1 MPEETTMQLKTK
13 ALLLSLACAAAAPAF
28 AYDAG
33 NVIVRAGLAD
43 VMPHVSTDPALNGI
57 DVDNNVQLGLTASY
71 MVNPRFGVELLAA
84 TPFKHDITANG
95 TKIGST
101 RQLPPTLSAQFYPLD
116 NPTFQPYVG
125 IGLNYTLFFDEKLN
139 ATGKAAT
146 GANSIKLS
154 DSVGAAIEAGVDVKV
169 NDKLIVNASVWKVD
183 INTDVSLDGTRA
195 GKIQIDPLVA
205 MIGLGY
211 RF

>member
-1 MPEETTMQLKTK
+1 MQLTTK
-13 ALLLSLACAAAAPAF
+13 ALLLSLACAATAPAF

-43 VMPHVSTDPALNGI
+43 VMPDVKTDPALKGI
-57 DVDNNVQLGLTASY
+57 DVDNNVQLGVTATY
-71 MVNPRFGVELLAA
+71 MVNPKFGVELLAA

-101 RQLPPTLSAQFYPLD
+101 QQLPPTLSAQFYPID
-116 NPTFQPYVG
+116 NATIQPYVG
-125 IGLNYTLFFDEKLN
+125 IGINYTLFFNEKLN

-154 DSVGAAIEAGVDVKV
+154 DSVGAAIEAGVDIKI
-169 NDKLIVNASVWKVD
+169 NDKLIVNASVWKAD
-183 INTDVSLDGTRA
+183 INTDVSLDGTKT

-205 MIGLGY
+205 MVGVGY

>member
-1 MPEETTMQLKTK
+1 MQLKTK

-43 VMPHVSTDPALNGI
+43 VMPDVSTDPALNGI
-57 DVDNNVQLGLTASY
+57 DVDNNVQLGLTATY
-71 MVNPRFGVELLAA
+71 MVNPKFGVELLAA

-101 RQLPPTLSAQFYPLD
+101 RQLPPTLSAQFYPID

-146 GANSIKLS
+146 GASRIKLS
-154 DSVGAAIEAGVDVKV
+154 DSVGAAIEAGVDIKV
-169 NDKLIVNASVWKVD
+169 NDKLIVNASVWKAD
-183 INTDVSLDGTRA
+183 INTDVSLDGTKA